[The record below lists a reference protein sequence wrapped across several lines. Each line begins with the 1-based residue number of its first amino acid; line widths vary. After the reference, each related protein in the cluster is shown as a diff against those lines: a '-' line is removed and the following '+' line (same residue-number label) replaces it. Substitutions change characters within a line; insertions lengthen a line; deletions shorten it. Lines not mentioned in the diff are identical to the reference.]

1 MVFIGKYN
9 KSVILTY
16 IGITLAVCGII
27 FSFLG
32 NISNAMICLIF
43 SGICDLFDG
52 KMARL
57 CKRDEQEKEF
67 GKQIDS
73 LADVFLFLALPCVLG
88 VELLKALPLYFN
100 SVFVIYVICG
110 VIRLAWFN
118 ILASSDEHVKYF
130 IGMPVAYI
138 ALVLPII
145 YSVGLIFKFNLSLV
159 YFFIYLLFAILFI
172 INVKIS
178 KPKGIWYI
186 IFFIL
191 AIIVTI
197 VIKMVG

>member
-16 IGITLAVCGII
+16 IGITIAVCGII

-52 KMARL
+52 KIARL

-118 ILASSDEHVKYF
+118 ILASSDQQVKYF

-197 VIKMVG
+197 VIKMMG

>member
-118 ILASSDEHVKYF
+118 ILASSDQQVKYF

>member
-100 SVFVIYVICG
+100 IVFVIYVICG

-118 ILASSDEHVKYF
+118 ILASSDQQVKYF

-145 YSVGLIFKFNLSLV
+145 YSVGLVFKFNLSLV

>member
-16 IGITLAVCGII
+16 IGITIAVCGII

-52 KMARL
+52 KIARL

-88 VELLKALPLYFN
+88 VELLKALPLHFN
-100 SVFVIYVICG
+100 IVFVIYVICG

>member
-1 MVFIGKYN
+1 MIFIGKYN

-16 IGITLAVCGII
+16 VGITLAVCGVI

-32 NISNAMICLIF
+32 CISKAMICLIF

-52 KMARL
+52 KIARS
-57 CKRDEQEKEF
+57 CKRDDKEKEF

-73 LADVFLFLALPCVLG
+73 LADVFLFLGLPCALG
-88 VELLKALPLYFN
+88 TILLKDLPWYFYI
-100 SVFVIYVICG
+100 VLVVYVISG

-118 ILASSDEHVKYF
+118 ILASSKEPVKYF

-138 ALVLPII
+138 ALVLPIL
-145 YSVGLIFKFNLSLV
+145 YSIELIFNLKLSLL
-159 YFFIYLLFAILFI
+159 YSFIYLLFAILFI
-172 INVKIS
+172 LNIKIS
-178 KPKGIWYI
+178 KPKGLLYI

-197 VIKMVG
+197 VIEIVG

>member
-100 SVFVIYVICG
+100 IVFVIYVICG

-118 ILASSDEHVKYF
+118 ILASSDQQVKYF

-145 YSVGLIFKFNLSLV
+145 YSVELVFKFNLSLV

>member
-52 KMARL
+52 KIARL

-100 SVFVIYVICG
+100 IVFVIYVICG

-118 ILASSDEHVKYF
+118 ILASSDQQVKYF

-172 INVKIS
+172 INVKVS

-197 VIKMVG
+197 VIKMVE

>member
-52 KMARL
+52 KIARL

-100 SVFVIYVICG
+100 IVFVIYVICG

>member
-16 IGITLAVCGII
+16 IGITIAVCGII

-52 KMARL
+52 KIARL

-197 VIKMVG
+197 VIKMMG

>member
-52 KMARL
+52 KIARL

-100 SVFVIYVICG
+100 IVFVIYVICG

-145 YSVGLIFKFNLSLV
+145 YSVGLVFKFNLSLV
-159 YFFIYLLFAILFI
+159 YFFIYLLFSILFI

>member
-16 IGITLAVCGII
+16 IGITIAVCGII

-52 KMARL
+52 KIARL

>member
-100 SVFVIYVICG
+100 IVFVIYVICG

-145 YSVGLIFKFNLSLV
+145 YSVGLVFKFNLSLV

-172 INVKIS
+172 INVKVS

>member
-52 KMARL
+52 KIARL

-100 SVFVIYVICG
+100 IVFVIYVICG

-118 ILASSDEHVKYF
+118 ILASSDQQVKYF

>member
-100 SVFVIYVICG
+100 IVFVIYVICG

-172 INVKIS
+172 INVKVS

>member
-52 KMARL
+52 KIARL

-100 SVFVIYVICG
+100 IVFVIYVICG

-118 ILASSDEHVKYF
+118 ILASSDQQVKYF

-145 YSVGLIFKFNLSLV
+145 YSVGLVFKFNLSLV

>member
-52 KMARL
+52 KIARL

-100 SVFVIYVICG
+100 IVFVIYVICG

-118 ILASSDEHVKYF
+118 ILASSDQQVKYF

-145 YSVGLIFKFNLSLV
+145 YSVGLVFKFNLSLV

-172 INVKIS
+172 INVKVS

>member
-16 IGITLAVCGII
+16 IGITIAVCGII

-52 KMARL
+52 KIARL

-88 VELLKALPLYFN
+88 VELLKALPLHFN
-100 SVFVIYVICG
+100 IVFVIYVICG

-172 INVKIS
+172 INVKVS

>member
-100 SVFVIYVICG
+100 IVFVIYVICG

-118 ILASSDEHVKYF
+118 ILASSDQQVKYF

-172 INVKIS
+172 INVKVS

>member
-118 ILASSDEHVKYF
+118 ILASSDQQVKYF

-197 VIKMVG
+197 VIKMMG

>member
-1 MVFIGKYN
+1 M
-9 KSVILTY
+9 
-16 IGITLAVCGII
+16 
-27 FSFLG
+27 
-32 NISNAMICLIF
+32 
-43 SGICDLFDG
+43 
-52 KMARL
+52 
-57 CKRDEQEKEF
+57 
-67 GKQIDS
+67 
-73 LADVFLFLALPCVLG
+73 ALPCVLG

-100 SVFVIYVICG
+100 IVFVIYVICG

-118 ILASSDEHVKYF
+118 ILASSDQQVKYF

>member
-52 KMARL
+52 KIARL

-88 VELLKALPLYFN
+88 VELLKALPLHFN
-100 SVFVIYVICG
+100 IVFVIYVICG

>member
-100 SVFVIYVICG
+100 IVFVIYVICG

-118 ILASSDEHVKYF
+118 ILASSDQQVKYF

-172 INVKIS
+172 INVKVS

-197 VIKMVG
+197 AIKMVG

>member
-16 IGITLAVCGII
+16 IGITIAVCGII

-52 KMARL
+52 KIARL

-100 SVFVIYVICG
+100 IVFVIYVICG

-172 INVKIS
+172 INVKVS

>member
-1 MVFIGKYN
+1 MIFIGKYN

-52 KMARL
+52 KIARL

-100 SVFVIYVICG
+100 IVFVIYVICG

-118 ILASSDEHVKYF
+118 ILASSDQQVKYF

-145 YSVGLIFKFNLSLV
+145 YSIGLIFKFNLSLV

-172 INVKIS
+172 INVKVS

>member
-52 KMARL
+52 KIARL

-100 SVFVIYVICG
+100 IVFVIYVICG

-172 INVKIS
+172 INVKVS

>member
-16 IGITLAVCGII
+16 IGITIAVCGII

-52 KMARL
+52 KIARL

-100 SVFVIYVICG
+100 IVFVIYVICG

-118 ILASSDEHVKYF
+118 ILASSDQQVKYF

-172 INVKIS
+172 INVKVS

>member
-52 KMARL
+52 KIARL

-118 ILASSDEHVKYF
+118 ILASSDQQVKYF

>member
-16 IGITLAVCGII
+16 IGITIAVCGII

-52 KMARL
+52 KIARL

-118 ILASSDEHVKYF
+118 ILASSDQQVKYF

>member
-16 IGITLAVCGII
+16 IGITIAVCGII

-52 KMARL
+52 KIARL

-100 SVFVIYVICG
+100 IVFVIYVICG

-118 ILASSDEHVKYF
+118 ILASSDQQVKYF

-145 YSVGLIFKFNLSLV
+145 YSVGLVFKFNLSLV

>member
-100 SVFVIYVICG
+100 IVFVIYVICG

-118 ILASSDEHVKYF
+118 ILASSDQQVKYF

>member
-52 KMARL
+52 KIARL

-100 SVFVIYVICG
+100 IVFVIYVICG

-145 YSVGLIFKFNLSLV
+145 YCVGLIFKFNLSLV

-172 INVKIS
+172 INVKVS

>member
-52 KMARL
+52 KIARL

-100 SVFVIYVICG
+100 IVFVIYVICG

-118 ILASSDEHVKYF
+118 ILASSDQQVKYF

-172 INVKIS
+172 INVKVS

>member
-52 KMARL
+52 KIARL

-100 SVFVIYVICG
+100 IVFVIYVICG

-118 ILASSDEHVKYF
+118 ILASSDHQVKYF

>member
-100 SVFVIYVICG
+100 IVFVIYVICG

-118 ILASSDEHVKYF
+118 ILASSDQQVKYF

-145 YSVGLIFKFNLSLV
+145 YSVGLVFKFNLSLV

-172 INVKIS
+172 INVKVS

>member
-52 KMARL
+52 KIARL

-100 SVFVIYVICG
+100 IVFVIYVICG

-118 ILASSDEHVKYF
+118 ILASSDQQVKYF

-145 YSVGLIFKFNLSLV
+145 YSVGLIFKFNLSLI

>member
-100 SVFVIYVICG
+100 IVFVIYVICG